1 MGAWMMRTLAV
12 CRSSGRIASVFG
24 LLALAWVLEAQVVQ
38 PQNPRL
44 EVCKTP
50 AAAEPWRDQQQT
62 AECRTLEMIHAMN
75 LEEKIS
81 HVMERPKADRFA
93 IPSLNAADGP
103 NGFARG
109 PLPGPPPPSALGV
122 TAFPNEIAL
131 AATWDRKR
139 ASAFGQALA
148 EEWRGKGS
156 SEIVGPTLN
165 IMRTWHWGR
174 SAETFGEDPFLNGS
188 MAAAEVSAIQK
199 EHVIAMIKHF
209 AGNNQDADRVG
220 HFPDFTGINEI
231 IPERALHEIYYPGFR
246 AAIQAAGAGAAMCAY
261 NQINGVFACNNEKV
275 LGQLQP
281 WGFVGAV
288 TPDAVFALHDPL
300 LALTAGVTFVGP
312 EKLLQEM
319 NARGQ
324 LSEQTI
330 DRMLYDILFPIFN
343 LGIYDQ
349 PAPGK
354 SVARVTT
361 IEHVALSK
369 QIIEES
375 AVLLKNKGSLLPI
388 SAARV
393 KSIAII
399 GVAAGPKAITGEEGP
414 SVWVEKLSVP
424 AEALEAR
431 AFSAMKVSYHDVGA
445 GIRALPL
452 LQGDVLSPST
462 GTGHGLTATYYR
474 TGDLTGEPAVTRVDA
489 NVDIHGLPAPE
500 LGQATFSFGPP
511 KLSWSAR
518 WTGTITPPS
527 SGDYM
532 FSLDGAGTASLRID
546 GRTVVQL
553 QKVNFRSTAYG
564 SAHLTAGTPVR
575 LELQHSNDYALLGSG
590 LHLGWY
596 APHPEE
602 MAAAMQDAKS
612 ADIAV
617 VFAGEQLGEGM
628 DKTDLPLPGNQD
640 ALIERVAAQNPHTV
654 VVLNTSTPVAMPWLD
669 KVDAVL
675 EAWYPGQES
684 GAGIAAVLF
693 GDADPGG
700 RLPMTFPAT
709 PDQGPGTDEEAY
721 PGVHGIAKYKEGI
734 LVGYRWYDQRQQT
747 PLFPFG
753 FGLSY
758 TNFVYSSLNVKHIDN
773 SVSVS
778 VTVKNRGDRTGSD
791 VVQLYVA
798 EPKCAAEPPSQLKG
812 FEKVVLKPGEARTV
826 TLQVPLDSLAAWSEK
841 TNGWELCKGTYEFKV
856 GQSSRTILLRSGI
869 ALGK

>member
-1 MGAWMMRTLAV
+1 MLAV
-12 CRSSGRIASVFG
+12 GRSSGFVFG
-24 LLALAWVLEAQVVQ
+24 LLASACVLKGQIAQ
-38 PQNPRL
+38 PRDRPL
-44 EVCKTP
+44 DHCKAP
-50 AAAEPWRDQQQT
+50 AVAEPWRDRQQT
-62 AECRTLEMIHAMN
+62 AECRALEMIQAMT
-75 LEEKIS
+75 LEEKITR
-81 HVMERPKADRFA
+81 VMERPKADRFA
-93 IPSLNAADGP
+93 IPALNPADGP

-109 PLPGPPPPSALGV
+109 PFPGPPPPSALGV

-188 MAAAEVSAIQK
+188 MASAEVSAIQK

-231 IPERALHEIYYPGFR
+231 IPERALHEIYFPGFR
-246 AAIQAAGAGAAMCAY
+246 AAIQAAGAGAVMCAY

-281 WGFVGAV
+281 WGFAGAV

-300 LALTAGVTFVGP
+300 LALKAGVTFVGP

-319 NARGQ
+319 VAHGQ

-330 DRMLYDILFPIFN
+330 DRMLYGILFPIFK
-343 LGIYDQ
+343 LGIYDE

-354 SVARVTT
+354 PVARVTT
-361 IEHVALSK
+361 SEHVLLSK

-375 AVLLKNKGSLLPI
+375 AVLLKNKDQLLPI

-393 KSIAII
+393 KSVAII
-399 GVAAGPKAITGEEGP
+399 GVAAGPEAITGEEGP
-414 SVWVEKLSVP
+414 AVFVEKLSVP

-431 AFSAMKVSYHDVGA
+431 AGSAMKVSYHNVGV

-452 LQGDVLSPST
+452 LQGDVLSPSS
-462 GTGHGLTATYYR
+462 GSGHGLTATYYR
-474 TGDLTGEPAVTRVDA
+474 SGDRSGEPAVTRVDA

-518 WTGTITPPS
+518 WTGTLTPPS

-532 FSLDGAGTASLRID
+532 FSLDGAGTASLRVD
-546 GRTVVQL
+546 GRTVLQL
-553 QKVNFRSTAYG
+553 QKVNFRSTAFG

-575 LELQHSNDYALLGSG
+575 LELEHSNDYALLGSA

-602 MAAAMQDAKS
+602 MAAAMQAAKS
-612 ADIAV
+612 ADIAI

-628 DKTDLPLPGNQD
+628 DKTALPLPGNQD
-640 ALIERVAAQNPHTV
+640 ALIEQVAAENPHTV
-654 VVLNTSTPVAMPWLD
+654 VVLNTSTPVAMPWVD

-709 PDQGPGTDEEAY
+709 PDQGPGANDEAY
-721 PGVHGIAKYKEGI
+721 PGLHGIAKYQEGI
-734 LVGYRWYDQRQQT
+734 FVGYRWYDQHHQT

-758 TNFVYSSLNVKHIDN
+758 TNFEYSGLSVKPIDN
-773 SVSVS
+773 SVSVV
-778 VTVKNRGDRTGSD
+778 VTVKNSGSRTGSD

-798 EPKCAAEPPSQLKG
+798 EPKCAEAPPSQLKG
-812 FEKVVLKPGEARTV
+812 FEKVVLEPGEARTV
-826 TLQVPLDSLAAWSEK
+826 TLQVPLDSLAAWNEK
-841 TNGWELCKGTYEFKV
+841 TNDWKLCKGNYEFKV
-856 GQSSRTILLRSGI
+856 GESSRKILLSYGI

>member
-1 MGAWMMRTLAV
+1 V
-12 CRSSGRIASVFG
+12 CRSSARIGSVLG
-24 LLALAWVLEAQVVQ
+24 LLAFGCALRGQAAQ
-38 PQNPRL
+38 PQDRRL
-44 EVCKTP
+44 DDCKAP
-50 AAAEPWRDQQQT
+50 AVAEPWRERQQT
-62 AECRTLEMIHAMN
+62 AECRTLEMIQAMN

-93 IPSLNAADGP
+93 IPALNAADGP

-109 PLPGPPPPSALGV
+109 PFPGPPPPSALGV

-131 AATWDRKR
+131 AATWDRNR
-139 ASAFGQALA
+139 ASAFGKALA

-188 MAAAEVSAIQK
+188 MATAEVSAIQK

-246 AAIQAAGAGAAMCAY
+246 AAIQAAGAGAVMCAY
-261 NQINGVFACNNEKV
+261 NQINGVFACNNATV
-275 LGQLQP
+275 LGQLQQ

-288 TPDAVFALHDPL
+288 TPDAVFALHNPL
-300 LALTAGVTFVGP
+300 LALKAGVTFVGP

-319 NARGQ
+319 VAHGQ

-330 DRMLYDILFPIFN
+330 DRTLYGVLFPIFK
-343 LGIYDQ
+343 LGIYDE

-354 SVARVTT
+354 PVARVTT
-361 IEHVALSK
+361 SEHVALSK

-375 AVLLKNKGSLLPI
+375 TVLLKNKDHLLPI
-388 SAARV
+388 SSEKVR
-393 KSIAII
+393 SIAIV
-399 GVAAGPKAITGEEGP
+399 GVAAGPEAITGEEGP
-414 SVWVEKLSVP
+414 AVFVEKLSVP

-431 AFSAMKVSYHDVGA
+431 AGSTMKVSYHNVGV

-452 LQGDVLSPST
+452 LQGDVLSPSS
-462 GTGHGLTATYYR
+462 GSVHGLTATYYR
-474 TGDLTGEPAVTRVDA
+474 SGDLSGEPAVTRVDA
-489 NVDIHGLPAPE
+489 SVDIHGLPAPE

-518 WTGTITPPS
+518 WTGTLTPPS

-546 GRTVVQL
+546 GKTVVQL
-553 QKVNFRSTAYG
+553 QKVNFRSTAFG

-575 LELQHSNDYALLGSG
+575 LELEHSNDYALLGSA

-602 MAAAMQDAKS
+602 MAAAMQAASS

-628 DKTDLPLPGNQD
+628 DKASLPLPGNQD
-640 ALIERVAAQNPHTV
+640 DLIEAVAAQNPRTV
-654 VVLNTSTPVAMPWLD
+654 VVLNTSTPVAMPWLN
-669 KVDAVL
+669 KVAAVL
-675 EAWYPGQES
+675 EAWYPGQET

-700 RLPMTFPAT
+700 RMPMTFPAS
-709 PDQGPGTDEEAY
+709 PDQGPGGNDEAY
-721 PGVHGIAKYKEGI
+721 PGVHGIAKYQEGI
-734 LVGYRWYDQRQQT
+734 FVGYRWYDQHQQT

-758 TNFVYSSLNVKHIDN
+758 TNFEYSGLSVKSSDN

-778 VTVKNRGDRTGSD
+778 VTLKNRGDRAGSD
-791 VVQLYVA
+791 VVQLFVA
-798 EPKCAAEPPSQLKG
+798 EPKCAEEPPSQLKG
-812 FEKVVLKPGEARTV
+812 FEKVVLEPGEARTV
-826 TLQVPLDSLAAWSEK
+826 TLQVPFDSLAAWSAK
-841 TNGWELCKGTYEFKV
+841 TNGWKLCKGTYEFKV
-856 GQSSRTILLRSGI
+856 GQSSRNILLSSGI